1 MQDVACLLLLAVA
14 AASLVL
20 TLLTQLAVYFTVRRK
35 CRSSSVSPPI
45 SVLKPLKGL
54 DEGLYENLASLAR
67 QDYPL
72 FELVFGAESPS
83 DPALAVARLLR
94 REFPHVPMRI
104 VAGTPRIG
112 KNPKVN
118 NLAALTRLAKYDLIL
133 VSDSNVRA
141 RPGYLHAIAAELND
155 KRVALVSSVL
165 VGAHERSLGALFEN
179 LHLCSFISA
188 SVCAADLVAG
198 HPCVVGKSML
208 IRRRPF
214 EALGGWR
221 SVRDVLAEDYLLGQR
236 FSQAG
241 HRVALSPYVL
251 ESVSVERSLSDFVE
265 RHVRWGQ
272 MRRRISPKLYAL
284 EPLLNPIPW
293 LLAASAAIALNREPL
308 LDLSP
313 ATWLGLLL
321 GGGLLKCASD
331 GWVARM
337 LGRLPF
343 TASALA
349 WIPIK
354 DLLISLVWAIGA
366 VKRTVNW
373 RGNNLRIGRG
383 SVLDARG
390 IPSELAREPLE
401 VG

>member
-1 MQDVACLLLLAVA
+1 MHDVACTLLLAVA
-14 AASLVL
+14 VASLVV
-20 TLLTQLAVYFTVRRK
+20 TLLTQLTVHFTVGRK
-35 CRSSSVSPPI
+35 PRLPAALPPI

-67 QDYPL
+67 QDYPS
-72 FELVFGAESPS
+72 FELIFGAENPS
-83 DPALAVARLLR
+83 DPALAVARQLR
-94 REFPHVPMRI
+94 REFPHVQIRI
-104 VAGTPRIG
+104 VAGAPRIG
-112 KNPKVN
+112 TNPKVN
-118 NLAALTRLAKYDLIL
+118 NLTLLTRAAKHGLIL

-141 RPGYLHAIAAELND
+141 RPGYLHAMAAELND
-155 KRVALVSSVL
+155 ERVALVSSVL
-165 VGAHERSLGALFEN
+165 VGSNERSLGALFEN

-208 IRRRPF
+208 IRRAPF

-221 SVRDVLAEDYLLGQR
+221 SVRDVLAEDYLLGKR

-251 ESVSVERSLSDFVE
+251 ESVSVERSLADFVE

-272 MRRRISPKLYAL
+272 MRRRISPALYAL

-293 LLAASAAIALNREPL
+293 LVIAALTAALNQRAL
-308 LDLSP
+308 LGIS
-313 ATWLGLLL
+313 ASYWLGLVL
-321 GGGLLKCASD
+321 GGIVLKCASD
-331 GWVARM
+331 GWVARR
-337 LGRLPF
+337 LGREAF
-343 TASALA
+343 SVSDLA

-354 DLLISLVWAIGA
+354 DLLIALVWALA
-366 VKRTVNW
+366 AAKRTVSW
-373 RGNNLRIGRG
+373 RGNQLRIGRG
-383 SVLDARG
+383 SVLETRG
-390 IPSELAREPLE
+390 TPAELASEALE

>member
-1 MQDVACLLLLAVA
+1 
-14 AASLVL
+14 
-20 TLLTQLAVYFTVRRK
+20 
-35 CRSSSVSPPI
+35 
-45 SVLKPLKGL
+45 
-54 DEGLYENLASLAR
+54 
-67 QDYPL
+67 
-72 FELVFGAESPS
+72 
-83 DPALAVARLLR
+83 
-94 REFPHVPMRI
+94 MRI
-104 VAGTPRIG
+104 VAGAPRIG

-118 NLAALTRLAKYDLIL
+118 NLAALMPVARHDLIL

-141 RPGYLHAIAAELND
+141 RPGYLHAIAAELTD
-155 KRVALVSSVL
+155 ERVALVSSVL
-165 VGAHERSLGALFEN
+165 VGSHEKSLGALFEN

-188 SVCAADLVAG
+188 SVCAADLVAC

-236 FSQAG
+236 FYRAG

-251 ESVSVERSLSDFVE
+251 ESVSVERSLYDFVE

-293 LLAASAAIALNREPL
+293 LLASTAAFALADEPL
-308 LDLSP
+308 LGLS
-313 ATWLGLLL
+313 ATTWVGLLL
-321 GGGLLKCASD
+321 GGVLLKCASD
-331 GWVARM
+331 GWVARR
-337 LGRLPF
+337 LGRRAF
-343 TASALA
+343 SASDLA

-354 DLLISLVWAIGA
+354 DLLISLVWTIGA

-373 RGNNLRIGRG
+373 RGNRLRIGRG

-390 IPSELAREPLE
+390 TATELAPEPLE